1 MKRVTIPVK
10 IRDLVAQRA
19 LYRCEY
25 CQIHE
30 DDHFLAFHI
39 DHILALKHGGTDNI
53 ENLAW
58 ACPTCNTY
66 KGTDFATFLNL
77 SSEIIPLFNP
87 RVHIWTK
94 HFTTENGEIFPLTRI
109 GEATIKILKMNDPD
123 VLIFRQILVQIGR
136 YA

>member
-1 MKRVTIPVK
+1 MKRVAIPVK

-66 KGTDFATFLNL
+66 KGTDFATFLFLDRSWFKLGDTLDKLNFL
-77 SSEIIPLFNP
+77 WFKKSFHFKIA
-87 RVHIWTK
+87 TK
-94 HFTTENGEIFPLTRI
+94 
-109 GEATIKILKMNDPD
+109 
-123 VLIFRQILVQIGR
+123 
-136 YA
+136 